1 MASSYSC
8 PPFIS
13 VRCGLNGFRDF
24 RDEIGNLDGLDY
36 QNMYEQ
42 YKCLVKSIERTY
54 PKPGPAT
61 VQITRQFVSQRQL
74 TMAPAHAPTNQEDTA
89 TQAPVGASIAHS
101 YGAPDP
107 AANTSTQYLDP
118 PRPATA
124 SVAQNQGSSVRRA
137 QPNQAT
143 DPAME
148 SVAKTSTTIAHL
160 GPQRPS
166 NSVSGGFSQ
175 RLEHLDIFRERISV
189 RMQELLKG
197 SVEDRTSRTN
207 AGAIGE
213 GRPWPN

>member
-8 PPFIS
+8 PLFDIP
-13 VRCGLNGFRDF
+13 VRRGLNGLRDF
-24 RDEIGNLDGLDY
+24 CNEIGNLDGLDY

-42 YKCLVKSIERTY
+42 YKCLVKSIESTY
-54 PKPGPAT
+54 PKPWPAT
-61 VQITRQFVSQRQL
+61 VRIPRQFVSQPQPSS
-74 TMAPAHAPTNQEDTA
+74 TTA
-89 TQAPVGASIAHS
+89 TRAPVDAPNTHS
-101 YGAPDP
+101 YEAPDP
-107 AANTSTQYLDP
+107 PASIGTQYLDP
-118 PRPATA
+118 PRPATV
-124 SVAQNQGSSVRRA
+124 SVAQNQGSSVRRP

-143 DPAME
+143 IPAME

-160 GPQRPS
+160 GSQRPS

-175 RLEHLDIFRERISV
+175 RLEHLDIFGECISV